1 MLTFEQN
8 FKAMEIYITTFELES
23 KKLDPNS
30 FQEGF
35 QKTFSRAE
43 LMLHH
48 PQVARLDFKTR
59 KPEDKEKTL
68 EKVLIKA
75 KDAVTAVAKK
85 LGESA
90 HEIENLSEMEI
101 EFGIGFSQKLDLW
114 LFGAGSDQ
122 TLKVKLKLTKPKPKD
137 ELD

>member
-1 MLTFEQN
+1 
-8 FKAMEIYITTFELES
+8 MEIFITTFDLENTH
-23 KKLDPNS
+23 KAPNS

-35 QKTFSRAE
+35 QKTHSRAE
-43 LMLHH
+43 LIPYHL
-48 PQVARLDFKTR
+48 QVMKLDYKAK
-59 KPEDKEKTL
+59 KPVDKQKTL
-68 EKVLIKA
+68 EKALIKA

-90 HEIENLSEMEI
+90 NEIENLSEMEI

-122 TLKVKLKLTKPKPKD
+122 TLKVKLKITKQHPKD
-137 ELD
+137 EPA